1 MKAIVLG
8 TGIDRLGFLGFE
20 RKTISGPFGEAE
32 CFIRDDLALIP
43 RHGKEHK
50 VAPHLIN
57 YRANIDV
64 MRSLG
69 VDEAIALYAVGSITD
84 RLLPGE
90 CGIVSDFIDMSHSRS
105 NSFND
110 GTIFPLQHEDM
121 DAPFSSDLV
130 NRVLSLDP
138 SLRRDLVY
146 VTTQGPRLE
155 TKAEITAYE
164 RLGADVVGMTLATE
178 ASLIREL
185 GIRNCALCYSINMA
199 AGKGQEGM
207 SFIGD
212 EETERISSHLL
223 HLAMEALAHVC

>member
-69 VDEAIALYAVGSITD
+69 VNEAIALYAVGSITD

-90 CGIVSDFIDMSHSRS
+90 CGIVSDFIDC
-105 NSFND
+105 
-110 GTIFPLQHEDM
+110 FPLQM
-121 DAPFSSDLV
+121 
-130 NRVLSLDP
+130 
-138 SLRRDLVY
+138 
-146 VTTQGPRLE
+146 Q
-155 TKAEITAYE
+155 
-164 RLGADVVGMTLATE
+164 
-178 ASLIREL
+178 
-185 GIRNCALCYSINMA
+185 
-199 AGKGQEGM
+199 
-207 SFIGD
+207 
-212 EETERISSHLL
+212 LL
-223 HLAMEALAHVC
+223 P